1 MMSCIEQD
9 PKYICMYDPS
19 FFFSQQ
25 VGSISFI
32 KDLIGSATLIVGMD
46 SICNKNRQLSL
57 RIDESDKS
65 TGENSQNIRERSIS
79 EGYGE
84 RITAG

>member
-1 MMSCIEQD
+1 
-9 PKYICMYDPS
+9 
-19 FFFSQQ
+19 
-25 VGSISFI
+25 
-32 KDLIGSATLIVGMD
+32 MD
-46 SICNKNRQLSL
+46 STGICNKNRQLSL

-84 RITAG
+84 RITAGYGERSTAGGYGERLTAGGYGERSTAGGYGER